1 MIGAPIASVAVKTP
15 SFAWIKPWMVVVTLT
30 LVAAGGATTVFFVGE
45 AQHRR
50 DRADIL
56 RWEARALPAAQDAA
70 VLQQSLRRSI
80 PVDEIVQL
88 RSRLQRDLDAITRA
102 PLPDIVKPAAAAYV
116 DAIRK
121 TEGSL
126 EAIGTGAF
134 EVVQNRAKTAFTA
147 AAAAVQTLVCRA
159 RLSACASP

>member
-1 MIGAPIASVAVKTP
+1 
-15 SFAWIKPWMVVVTLT
+15 MVVATLT
-30 LVAAGGATTVFFVGE
+30 LVAAGGATTVYFVGE

-56 RWEARALPAAQDAA
+56 RWEGRALPATKDASA
-70 VLQQSLRRSI
+70 VQQSLRASMH
-80 PVDEIVQL
+80 VTEIVRL

-126 EAIGTGAF
+126 EAIGTPAF
-134 EVVQNRAKTAFTA
+134 QVVQGRAQAAFVA
-147 AAAAVQTLVCRA
+147 AGDAVQTILCRA
-159 RLSACASP
+159 RLPDCSSP